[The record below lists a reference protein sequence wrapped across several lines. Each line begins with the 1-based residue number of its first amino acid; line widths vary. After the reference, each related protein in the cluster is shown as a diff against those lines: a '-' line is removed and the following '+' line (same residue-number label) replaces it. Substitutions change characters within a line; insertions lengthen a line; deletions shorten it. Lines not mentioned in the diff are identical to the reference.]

1 MHVMDPDTYL
11 VVRFFVVISLL
22 DFWFSLFGCE
32 YVECR
37 IYYAYLYFVFS
48 IELLKILKINIEFVL
63 YFFK

>member
-1 MHVMDPDTYL
+1 MDPDTYL

-32 YVECR
+32 YVECM

-48 IELLKILKINIEFVL
+48 IELLKILKNKYRICPIFS
-63 YFFK
+63 